1 MGKEEGSS
9 LIETLAAGV
18 VAILTPYVKK
28 GAEKIIDEAGKVAK
42 KKIGELLDTLRK
54 RFSGDKEATDQLGYF
69 EKDPETYKPVMEKI
83 LQRRMS
89 EDEALADELEK
100 LLKEI
105 KEAAPNLEVI
115 IKMDDAEDVTG
126 AEVDDLKGTVKVD
139 MDIKKGKKVV
149 GYKGKRIC

>member
-1 MGKEEGSS
+1 M
-9 LIETLAAGV
+9 IETIAAGV

-28 GAEKIIDEAGKVAK
+28 GAEKVIEEAGKVAK

-54 RFSGDKEATDQLGYF
+54 RFSGDKEAKDQLEYF

-89 EDEALADELEK
+89 EDKDLADELEK

-105 KEAAPNLEVI
+105 REAAPSLEVV
-115 IKMDDAEDVTG
+115 IKMGEVDDLIA
-126 AEVDDLKGTVKVD
+126 AEVDDLEKGTVKVD
-139 MDIKKGKKVV
+139 VDVEKGKKVV
-149 GYKGKRIC
+149 GYKGKRIGRKG